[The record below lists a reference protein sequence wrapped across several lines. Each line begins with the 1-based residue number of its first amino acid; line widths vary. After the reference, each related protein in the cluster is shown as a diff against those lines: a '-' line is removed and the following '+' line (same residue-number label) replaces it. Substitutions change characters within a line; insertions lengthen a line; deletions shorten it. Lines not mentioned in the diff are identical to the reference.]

1 MKQITKWLGMF
12 LAGLLIAGCSGDKLA
27 GDIEVEWEVDER
39 RYKAIVKDDEG
50 TAQVQLVCQYVG
62 KAPEEPVDTIV
73 RRNWK
78 VEDTDFYHYQ
88 LVNLTDKPI
97 ELVNVS
103 FRLKKGKG
111 GKIYDTKTQAAIDKD
126 WGGHIIPPRG
136 KLTRRNSWVWG
147 KEDENV
153 LHKIYLARSS
163 GKSFEIDT
171 QLVYKRRK

>member
-1 MKQITKWLGMF
+1 MKQITKWLGMI

-39 RYKAIVKDDEG
+39 SYKAIVKDDEG

-103 FRLKKGKG
+103 FRLKKGKEERFMTPKRRPRSIRIG
-111 GKIYDTKTQAAIDKD
+111 GAYYPT
-126 WGGHIIPPRG
+126 PG

-153 LHKIYLARSS
+153 LHKIYLARSN

>member
-1 MKQITKWLGMF
+1 M
-12 LAGLLIAGCSGDKLA
+12 
-27 GDIEVEWEVDER
+27 
-39 RYKAIVKDDEG
+39 
-50 TAQVQLVCQYVG
+50 
-62 KAPEEPVDTIV
+62 DTIV

-147 KEDENV
+147 KGDENV
-153 LHKIYLARSS
+153 LHKIHLARSN

>member
-39 RYKAIVKDDEG
+39 SYKAIVKDDEG

-88 LVNLTDKPI
+88 LVNLTDKP
-97 ELVNVS
+97 
-103 FRLKKGKG
+103 
-111 GKIYDTKTQAAIDKD
+111 
-126 WGGHIIPPRG
+126 
-136 KLTRRNSWVWG
+136 
-147 KEDENV
+147 
-153 LHKIYLARSS
+153 LA
-163 GKSFEIDT
+163 
-171 QLVYKRRK
+171 